1 MTTQPHARTRTRVAA
16 RLSALLDARHGPV
29 WGAMATAVLLL
40 IPLALGSG
48 SYALHIMMT
57 MFLFATLGHA
67 WNLMA
72 GYAGLLTFGQQVF
85 IGLGGFAQA
94 LVFYYA
100 PVPIWAAWPVSGLAS
115 LAFAWLLCLP
125 LRAPGSRRRVWI
137 GVGVAVAL
145 AVGYE
150 ILIAAVPAAD
160 VFGSGYIRRVTML
173 LLIFLGAL
181 PLLRLRGAYFA
192 IATWLIAES
201 VSSVFNGWNV
211 AGAGGG
217 MQIKTEVTQLQLYY
231 VALSLLVVTTGAIW
245 VWMRSTQGLAL
256 TAIRD
261 DEDAAQSCG
270 VDVSAVKAAVF
281 LLSATVTGLAA
292 GLYFIDVV
300 IITPPSAFTISWAA
314 YIVFVV
320 VAGGMGTISGPI
332 VGAVLFV
339 VIERLLGAAAGQGL
353 LLLGVLSILLMLL
366 LPRGVMGLVSDLRH
380 RHKPP
385 HGAVAPAS
393 PTFDPAAAGVE
404 RAETPPETRPA

>member
-1 MTTQPHARTRTRVAA
+1 MTGPVARPAHAVLV
-16 RLSALLDARHGPV
+16 RLATLLDPGHGPA
-29 WGAMATAVLLL
+29 WGGAGVVVLTLA
-40 IPLALGSG
+40 PLALGSG
-48 SYALHIMMT
+48 SYALHILMT

-72 GYAGLLTFGQQVF
+72 GYAGLLTFGQQAF
-85 IGLGGFAQA
+85 IGVGGFAQA
-94 LVFYYA
+94 LLFYYA
-100 PVPIWAAWPVSGLAS
+100 PVPIWAAWPISGLAS

-125 LRAPGSRRRVWI
+125 FRARGSRRRVWI
-137 GVGVAVAL
+137 GIAAAL
-145 AVGYE
+145 AMALGYE
-150 ILIAAVPAAD
+150 ALIAALPAAD
-160 VFGSGYIRRVTML
+160 VFGSAYVRRVVLL

-192 IATWLIAES
+192 IATWLIAEA
-201 VSSVFNGWNV
+201 VSTVFNGWNV

-217 MQIKTEVTQLQLYY
+217 MQIKTTVTQLQLYY
-231 VALSLLVVTTGAIW
+231 VALALLVATTGVIW
-245 VWMRSTQGLAL
+245 TWMRSTQGLAL

-261 DEDAAQSCG
+261 DEDAAGSCG
-270 VDVSAVKAAVF
+270 IDVSAVKAAVF

-320 VAGGMGTISGPI
+320 VSGGMGTIAGPI

-353 LLLGVLSILLMLL
+353 LLLGLLSIVLMLV
-366 LPRGVMGLVSDLRH
+366 LPRGVMGLVSDLHHRH
-380 RHKPP
+380 RSQRN
-385 HGAVAPAS
+385 VDAPAS
-393 PTFDPAAAGVE
+393 PTLDLDLPHAE
-404 RAETPPETRPA
+404 RGEARPGTRPA

>member
-1 MTTQPHARTRTRVAA
+1 MTTSPSPTNALA
-16 RLSALLDARHGPV
+16 RLSSLLDPAYGPA
-29 WGAMATAVLLL
+29 WGAAATAGLALA
-40 IPLALGSG
+40 PWALGSG
-48 SYALHIMMT
+48 SYALHVLMT

-85 IGLGGFAQA
+85 IGLGGFAEA
-94 LVFYYA
+94 LLFYYA

-115 LAFAWLLCLP
+115 CAFAWLLCLP
-125 LRAPGSRRRVWI
+125 LRARGGRRRVWI
-137 GVGVAVAL
+137 GVAIAVAL
-145 AVGYE
+145 ALGYE
-150 ILIAAVPAAD
+150 GLIAATPGAD
-160 VFGSGYIRRVTML
+160 VFGSAYVRRVVLL

-201 VSSVFNGWNV
+201 VSTIFNGWNV

-231 VALSLLVVTTGAIW
+231 VALALLAVTTGTIW
-245 VWMRSTQGLAL
+245 AWVRSTHGLAL

-270 VDVSAVKAAVF
+270 IDVGAVKAAAF

-314 YIVFVV
+314 YVVFVV

-353 LLLGVLSILLMLL
+353 LLLGLLSVVLMLV
-366 LPRGVMGLVSDLRH
+366 LPRGVMGLLNDARH
-380 RHKPP
+380 RHLSPDDAHP
-385 HGAVAPAS
+385 VSSPA
-393 PTFDPAAAGVE
+393 FDPQPPPAE
-404 RAETPPETRPA
+404 RGEPPPATRPA